1 MIYYLSITLVYVFF
15 FCSLATR
22 FETTRKLNSL
32 LKEDEPAEL
41 TKRVSVAP
49 QKYGDDSDGSTDTE
63 TQLLQVKVMLIYF

>member
-1 MIYYLSITLVYVFF
+1 MYVFF

-32 LKEDEPAEL
+32 LKEDEPAAL

-49 QKYGDDSDGSTDTE
+49 PKYGDDSDGSTDTK
-63 TQLLQVKVMLIYF
+63 TQSLHVKAMLIYF